1 MSAVLVLE
9 NVPPRLNFN
18 SLCRCAVLVF
28 FWVSGG
34 VSHQLLA
41 AVGLIFVLPV
51 GFSSSRGSDVSKS
64 PSHSL
69 NFLFPRAVIGDV
81 RLSCGHKR
89 DYTRFQVKG
98 LTGGSLAAPVV
109 QFAL

>member
-1 MSAVLVLE
+1 M
-9 NVPPRLNFN
+9 
-18 SLCRCAVLVF
+18 
-28 FWVSGG
+28 
-34 VSHQLLA
+34 SHQLLA

-51 GFSSSRGSDVSKS
+51 GFSSSHGSDVSKS

-81 RLSCGHKR
+81 RLSCGHKHGDDSFGSLSSQEAVFLR

-98 LTGGSLAAPVV
+98 LTGGSLVAPVV